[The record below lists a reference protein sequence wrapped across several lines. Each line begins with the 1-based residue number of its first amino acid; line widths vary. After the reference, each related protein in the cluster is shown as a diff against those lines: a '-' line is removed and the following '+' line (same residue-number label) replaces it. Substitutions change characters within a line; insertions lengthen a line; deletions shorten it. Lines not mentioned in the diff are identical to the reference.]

1 MLAPT
6 DRTASCVSLPRLDTV
21 TLGSGASSD
30 GCKGGDPGGYRE
42 EIQRLLASSGLPIDA
57 DIVVGGRPPTLAS
70 SEFLTNREQGLWA
83 EELALRAIN
92 LHSDEYRAVRYG
104 EADSI
109 SAGDPDFASHYT
121 AYQAEL
127 NEIGKRPDIL
137 VFRKNEVPEDS
148 GTLTDPAVVGRAV
161 AALEVRSSS
170 FLATEYS
177 SFMIK
182 RTEEAQSACADLLR
196 IILAEPYSSLLA
208 SKNPVLYEM
217 LKTAS
222 PETFREL
229 DFRRPSWRSTEDL
242 RNLTD
247 LLRRLKE
254 CIKILHRRDYLSIT
268 PKLEDIALVNRWI
281 QKFGVRHYYL
291 QVFFDKAYL
300 ISFKNIL
307 EIVSDPAHEGEV
319 FSIEGDVKNQN
330 KTTVKVNIA
339 VGQELLGRIDMPE
352 HQSAMK
358 RLERGR
364 LLFYVRFEGGLGYL
378 CPEDLRRAIEGDD

>member
-1 MLAPT
+1 M
-6 DRTASCVSLPRLDTV
+6 
-21 TLGSGASSD
+21 TLRSGASGD
-30 GCKGGDPGGYRE
+30 DRKGGDDRGYRE
-42 EIQRLLASSGLPIDA
+42 DIQKLLASSGLPIDA
-57 DIVVGGRPPTLAS
+57 DIEVGGRPPTLAS
-70 SEFLTNREQGLWA
+70 SAFLTNREQGLWA
-83 EELALRAIN
+83 EGLALRAIN
-92 LHSDEYRAVRYG
+92 QHSEDYRAVQYG

-121 AYQAEL
+121 AYQNEL
-127 NEIGKRPDIL
+127 NTIGKRPDIL
-137 VFRKNEVPEDS
+137 VFRRHEVPEDS
-148 GTLTDPAVVGRAV
+148 GTLTDPTVVGRAV

-177 SFMIK
+177 SFMKK
-182 RTEEAQSACADLLR
+182 RTEAARSDCADLLK
-196 IILAEPYSSLLA
+196 IVLSEPYSSLLA

-217 LKTAS
+217 LNTAS

-242 RNLTD
+242 RLLTKR
-247 LLRRLKE
+247 LKELKE
-254 CIKILHRRDYLSIT
+254 CISILHTRDYLSIT

-281 QKFGVRHYYL
+281 QQFGVRHYYL

-307 EIVSDPAHEGEV
+307 EIVSDPTREGEV
-319 FSIEGDVKNQN
+319 FSIEGDVKNQH
-330 KTTVKVNIA
+330 KMTLKVNIA

-364 LLFYVRFEGGLGYL
+364 LLFYVQFEGGLGYL
-378 CPEDLRRAIEGDD
+378 CPEDLRRAIEDDG